1 MTDYSLPNWWKLR
14 LVIIHFPMWYNV
26 LIYPVRVKHKC
37 VLNPF
42 SITSSLSF
50 AGFIYMNWQHGKES
64 SLYKDLNKYSK
75 KEAKM
80 QQNLSINLVL
90 TTSTVSRQDFLWVC
104 YLTFVLPWFSLLY
117 YKMFKDYTS
126 NNTTELDPDT

>member
-1 MTDYSLPNWWKLR
+1 
-14 LVIIHFPMWYNV
+14 
-26 LIYPVRVKHKC
+26 
-37 VLNPF
+37 
-42 SITSSLSF
+42 
-50 AGFIYMNWQHGKES
+50 
-64 SLYKDLNKYSK
+64 
-75 KEAKM
+75 M